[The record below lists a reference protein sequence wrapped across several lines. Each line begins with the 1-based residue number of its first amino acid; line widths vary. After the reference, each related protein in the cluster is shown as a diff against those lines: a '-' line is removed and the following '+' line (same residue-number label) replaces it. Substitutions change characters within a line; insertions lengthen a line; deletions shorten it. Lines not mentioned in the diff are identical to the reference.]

1 MNSHGPILLFDGIC
15 KLCNRLVIF
24 VIRRDKD
31 AKIKFTPLQS
41 ASGMSLLKKTGLSVH
56 DINSIVFIEGEN
68 LFLKSSAVLHIFKAL
83 GGGWRLFYG
92 FIIIPKF
99 IRDFLY
105 NIVARHRY
113 RIFGKRETCMIP
125 SPDIEKR
132 FLV

>member
-83 GGGWRLFYG
+83 GCGWRLFYG